1 MTFDEALIEW
11 TMRWSPPERSAPELL
26 RGAEW
31 YVFREGKIAEL
42 RAYDPIGGGNHEL
55 DGYPYVEQGYPVLR
69 NR

>member
-1 MTFDEALIEW
+1 
-11 TMRWSPPERSAPELL
+11 MRWIPLERSAAEFL

-55 DGYPYVEQGYPVLR
+55 DGYPYVERGYPVLR

>member
-1 MTFDEALIEW
+1 
-11 TMRWSPPERSAPELL
+11 MRWSPPERSAPELL
-26 RGAEW
+26 RGAEC

-55 DGYPYVEQGYPVLR
+55 DGYPYVERGYPVLR

>member
-1 MTFDEALIEW
+1 MQ
-11 TMRWSPPERSAPELL
+11 WSPLEWSVPELL
-26 RGAEW
+26 CGADW

-55 DGYPYVEQGYPVLR
+55 DGYPYAERGYPVLR